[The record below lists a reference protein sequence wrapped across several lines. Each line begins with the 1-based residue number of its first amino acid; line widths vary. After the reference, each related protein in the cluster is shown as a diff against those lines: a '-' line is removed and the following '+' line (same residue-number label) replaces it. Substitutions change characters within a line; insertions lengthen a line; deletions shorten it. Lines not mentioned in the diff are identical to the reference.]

1 MSNFTVSFVA
11 GEPVTFWVKGQAKSR
26 QAFHFWGL
34 WYILQAS
41 LNSLFHIIL
50 FLQVALQPL
59 RHHQRMRQAHWAL
72 RHQSLCPLHALCS
85 PCPLHTLCSPSP
97 LWALLL
103 RALESRGCQRN
114 RRQGPGLQG
123 FDPAL
128 VHLTQGPEH
137 TICMSGVVLVGQ
149 PRNAPTLCFVRV
161 CSFFAN
167 PQNPPKY
174 LPLEPS

>member
-1 MSNFTVSFVA
+1 MGSV
-11 GEPVTFWVKGQAKSR
+11 
-26 QAFHFWGL
+26 
-34 WYILQAS
+34 WYIVQAS

-50 FLQVALQPL
+50 FLQVTLQPL

-85 PCPLHTLCSPSP
+85 PCPLHTLCSPPP

-123 FDPAL
+123 FEPAL

-137 TICMSGVVLVGQ
+137 TICMSGVVPVGQ
-149 PRNAPTLCFVRV
+149 PRNAPTLCFVGV

-167 PQNPPKY
+167 PQNPLKCQQ
-174 LPLEPS
+174 PSLGTLLINLIFLAKQMSFSLVFICFAAPIT